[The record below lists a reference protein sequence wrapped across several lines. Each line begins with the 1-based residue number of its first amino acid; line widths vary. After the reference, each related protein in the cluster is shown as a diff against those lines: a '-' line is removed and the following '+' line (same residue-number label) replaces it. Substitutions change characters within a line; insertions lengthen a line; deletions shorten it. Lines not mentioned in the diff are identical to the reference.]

1 MLPEKNEMRLLSLA
15 AILYVVLALLFWPPV
30 TTTMDESAYLNFAYV
45 LRQGTFYSDVAH
57 VTTTMYITAGEH
69 FTIKY
74 PPGMSLYLAS
84 LSFLGWPVVMGAN
97 ILVHL
102 TTFFVV
108 GRLLRH
114 VGASALFAL
123 LFLFHPTAVIY
134 SRTLMSDPLGGLA
147 VAVAFLAHIR
157 ARPLLAGLVLGT
169 AVLVKTANGIVVPL
183 AILGILIEELLPW
196 RRCTFTQRVAQLR
209 PVIFLVLGALPGIIV
224 AYLYQKIIQQ
234 GGWAKYD
241 AGSGELSDRF
251 NLTYFMQ
258 HFPFYIL
265 ATGLIFPGMVAAPI
279 FYRKKGC
286 WFLRL
291 AILGIILFYSPYFFL
306 DATNQPLESFIIGQR
321 FLLAILPLF
330 IVAYGKVL
338 TDFLA
343 PRLSPRQWLILAV
356 VTGALLFLGTG
367 AVHWRHQKMLRTL
380 ESLRSD
386 IGREVPEAAELVCT
400 AHIGK
405 LLHPAWTG
413 RRLYDSINGE
423 EDGLK
428 VISQR
433 LSVGSEP
440 VYLALWSREYRAETP
455 REQALWKAVHE
466 RFKVRDVPDRS
477 HDGLQLT
484 QILAE
489 KLSVR

>member
-1 MLPEKNEMRLLSLA
+1 MRLLSLA

-57 VTTTMYITAGEH
+57 VTTTMYIAVGEH
-69 FTIKY
+69 FTIKF
-74 PPGMSLYLAS
+74 PPGMSLYLAG
-84 LSFLGWPVVMGAN
+84 LSFIGWPFVMGAN
-97 ILVHL
+97 VLVHL

-108 GRLLRH
+108 GRLLRS

-134 SRTLMSDPLGGLA
+134 SRTLMSDSLGGLA
-147 VAVAFLAHIR
+147 MALAFLAYLKE
-157 ARPLLAGLVLGT
+157 RPLLAGLVLGT
-169 AVLVKTANGIVVPL
+169 SALIKTANILMLPL
-183 AILGILIEELLPW
+183 MVLGVLIDLLLLWWPCNFKELLVRVRPAIL
-196 RRCTFTQRVAQLR
+196 
-209 PVIFLVLGALPGIIV
+209 LVLGALPGACI
-224 AYLYQKIIQQ
+224 AYFYQKMVQE
-234 GGWAKYD
+234 GGWAKY
-241 AGSGELSDRF
+241 GGPGQFSLS
-251 NLTYFMQ
+251 YFKQ
-258 HFPFYIL
+258 HLPFYLL
-265 ATGLIFPGMVAAPI
+265 ATGTIFPGMAAAPLL
-279 FYRKKGC
+279 YRGGGA
-286 WFLRL
+286 WVLRL
-291 AILGIILFYSPYFFL
+291 PILGVILFYSMFYYL
-306 DATNQPLESFIIGQR
+306 DSTNSKLESFIIGQR
-321 FLLAILPLF
+321 FLLVILPLF

-343 PRLSPRQWLILAV
+343 PRLSPRQWLNLTV
-356 VTGALLFLGTG
+356 VAGALLFLGTA

-380 ESLRSD
+380 ESLRRD

-433 LSVGSEP
+433 LSVGVEP

-477 HDGLQLT
+477 QDGLQLT

-489 KLSVR
+489 KSSVR

>member
-1 MLPEKNEMRLLSLA
+1 
-15 AILYVVLALLFWPPV
+15 
-30 TTTMDESAYLNFAYV
+30 
-45 LRQGTFYSDVAH
+45 
-57 VTTTMYITAGEH
+57 
-69 FTIKY
+69 
-74 PPGMSLYLAS
+74 
-84 LSFLGWPVVMGAN
+84 
-97 ILVHL
+97 
-102 TTFFVV
+102 
-108 GRLLRH
+108 

-183 AILGILIEELLPW
+183 AILGTLIEELLPW
-196 RRCTFTQRVAQLR
+196 RRCTFTQRVTQLR

-291 AILGIILFYSPYFFL
+291 AILGIILF
-306 DATNQPLESFIIGQR
+306 
-321 FLLAILPLF
+321 LLAILPLF

-356 VTGALLFLGTG
+356 VAGALLFLGTA

-413 RRLYDSINGE
+413 RRLYDSISGE

>member
-1 MLPEKNEMRLLSLA
+1 
-15 AILYVVLALLFWPPV
+15 
-30 TTTMDESAYLNFAYV
+30 
-45 LRQGTFYSDVAH
+45 
-57 VTTTMYITAGEH
+57 
-69 FTIKY
+69 
-74 PPGMSLYLAS
+74 
-84 LSFLGWPVVMGAN
+84 
-97 ILVHL
+97 
-102 TTFFVV
+102 
-108 GRLLRH
+108 
-114 VGASALFAL
+114 
-123 LFLFHPTAVIY
+123 
-134 SRTLMSDPLGGLA
+134 
-147 VAVAFLAHIR
+147 
-157 ARPLLAGLVLGT
+157 
-169 AVLVKTANGIVVPL
+169 
-183 AILGILIEELLPW
+183 
-196 RRCTFTQRVAQLR
+196 
-209 PVIFLVLGALPGIIV
+209 
-224 AYLYQKIIQQ
+224 
-234 GGWAKYD
+234 
-241 AGSGELSDRF
+241 
-251 NLTYFMQ
+251 
-258 HFPFYIL
+258 
-265 ATGLIFPGMVAAPI
+265 
-279 FYRKKGC
+279 
-286 WFLRL
+286 
-291 AILGIILFYSPYFFL
+291 
-306 DATNQPLESFIIGQR
+306 
-321 FLLAILPLF
+321 LLAILPLF

-356 VTGALLFLGTG
+356 VTGALLFLATA

-380 ESLRSD
+380 ESLRTD

-400 AHIGK
+400 VHIGK